1 MGVWK
6 GVIWGVA
13 SYSVQWGST
22 RFWRQAGASGTSWY
36 FDPTGTLGGSAAKC
50 SSACW
55 PRLLGIHRSGHL
67 LIRLNQGLASQWVTA
82 NRLRYLS
89 ITLNTTLKL
98 SVQRKVSSC
107 LIWKWLLDTW
117 RIFMLMMWCIS
128 STHYL
133 TINRCCRYE
142 LALDLSL
149 TWLRVQFVITPAS
162 QPTLHSCKSQLG
174 VKQKIN
180 ENNIFKQKKKKK
192 PCWFKWEACSSH
204 ILFLS
209 QLKRTKGWI
218 KIC

>member
-1 MGVWK
+1 MLV
-6 GVIWGVA
+6 
-13 SYSVQWGST
+13 S
-22 RFWRQAGASGTSWY
+22 
-36 FDPTGTLGGSAAKC
+36 L
-50 SSACW
+50 
-55 PRLLGIHRSGHL
+55 
-67 LIRLNQGLASQWVTA
+67 LASFIRNPSQWSSSDSSEPGSRISMSNCA

-89 ITLNTTLKL
+89 ITLNTMLKL
-98 SVQRKVSSC
+98 SVQRKVYSC
-107 LIWKWLLDTW
+107 LIWKWLLDTR
-117 RIFMLMMWCIS
+117 RIFILMIWCIS

-174 VKQKIN
+174 VKQKMN

-209 QLKRTKGWI
+209 QLKGTEVG
-218 KIC
+218 